1 MLRALATADN
11 VVADVMGRF
20 QYVHINNSHI
30 LHLANVS
37 IDKLSPSIL
46 RAPDPF
52 RMGFQH
58 IKIQDIK
65 WLVTQLNTHKHTS
78 TCYKYAKNMERKT
91 CRMRMPRSHPMINNF
106 NQYLICACRCNMDIK
121 FIWSGTDAKALVY
134 YCTDYITKTNLSFH
148 DTFSLVQKAI
158 ETSDNQSTS
167 ENSIEKARKLVLR
180 CYNSLA
186 SQQELSGTQV
196 IAYLMDSGDHYT
208 GHTFVNIFL
217 IGIERYL
224 QNELNQV
231 KTTFTSSLTT
241 APALNSD
248 LSDTTID
255 EEEQNA
261 SAIEEQFLVEHS
273 SDRQKLVLVN
283 LRVDYQNRFVALESI
298 CVYEFV
304 SHFSRKSFNDKDREI
319 ANRSSYDAA
328 QTSSGSG
335 RPLQERHTF
344 MAEHPQEKSHGII
357 KRTAPIIPVL
367 IGPQIPR
374 QDREETQERY
384 NRAIATLFIPWRSVR
399 DLCDGNQNWSNALSA
414 RRQNISVQSQKIIDN
429 IQLLHECKTD
439 RDAHLQQIIANT
451 QSNDQIEPR
460 LFPQNMR
467 VDSDDEDEDA
477 DQTLLHLDFLD
488 DLTDNSRIS
497 GVGSSSEKEQH
508 YQNEAIRCLKE
519 VGRFS
524 SHIGTFIFIMKCYY

>member
-158 ETSDNQSTS
+158 ETSDNQTTS

-283 LRVDYQNRFVALESI
+283 LRVDYQNRSVALESI
-298 CVYEFV
+298 CLYEFV
-304 SHFSRKSFNDKDREI
+304 SHFSRKSFNDKRQRDCESLIVRCCTNFI
-319 ANRSSYDAA
+319 RFR
-328 QTSSGSG
+328 TS
-335 RPLQERHTF
+335 T
-344 MAEHPQEKSHGII
+344 
-357 KRTAPIIPVL
+357 
-367 IGPQIPR
+367 PR
-374 QDREETQERY
+374 
-384 NRAIATLFIPWRSVR
+384 
-399 DLCDGNQNWSNALSA
+399 
-414 RRQNISVQSQKIIDN
+414 
-429 IQLLHECKTD
+429 KTY
-439 RDAHLQQIIANT
+439 IY
-451 QSNDQIEPR
+451 
-460 LFPQNMR
+460 
-467 VDSDDEDEDA
+467 
-477 DQTLLHLDFLD
+477 
-488 DLTDNSRIS
+488 
-497 GVGSSSEKEQH
+497 G
-508 YQNEAIRCLKE
+508 
-519 VGRFS
+519 
-524 SHIGTFIFIMKCYY
+524 